1 MPRMSVQE
9 IAAASGSPATGEDD
23 EDAREYEYAVQLQRI
38 LGPAVM
44 RFYDDLATSELYV
57 NPDGRVW
64 TVVRGRG
71 HQPTGIRLPRTT
83 VEAFL
88 NVAAARQGRTIT
100 RREPGLDGELPRP
113 VFGGARLQ
121 GVMPPVTEGPTFH
134 ARKRPTDIVPLQTYR
149 DDGTLSTRHY
159 EVLHEAVLRGDT
171 IVVGGTVSSGKSYLL
186 NSLIDHQVRHLAD
199 PHSLFFVIEDTVEV
213 VCRADNVKHMRTTP
227 ECGFDTLLFWALR
240 MTPRFLHLNEC
251 RRAALQMLEMWA
263 TGHPGY
269 CTVHADDAEG
279 LLERVGRLARR
290 DSGRNEGWLVARAIQ
305 LVVMIRGTA
314 TGREVHEVARVLGYR
329 RGRFLLERL

>member
-1 MPRMSVQE
+1 MSE
-9 IAAASGSPATGEDD
+9 IAGIAGPAPADD
-23 EDAREYEYAVQLQRI
+23 DAETREYEYAVQLQRI
-38 LGPAVM
+38 LGSAVM
-44 RFYDDLATSELYV
+44 RVYDDLSTSELYV
-57 NPDGRVW
+57 NPDGTVW
-64 TVVRGRG
+64 SIVRGRG
-71 HQPTGIRLPRTT
+71 HQPTGIRLPATT

-88 NVAAARQGRTIT
+88 SVAAARQGRTIN
-100 RREPGLDGELPRP
+100 RREPGIDGELPRP

-134 ARKRPTDIVPLQTYR
+134 ARKRPTQVVPLETYR
-149 DDGTLSTRHY
+149 DDGTLSGAHF
-159 EVLHEAVLRGDT
+159 EVLHGAVMRGET
-171 IVVGGTVSSGKSYLL
+171 IVVGGTVSSGKSFLL
-186 NSLIDHQVRHLAD
+186 NSLIDYQVRHLAD
-199 PHSLFFVIEDTVEV
+199 PYSLFFVLEDTVEV
-213 VCRADNVKHMRTTP
+213 LCNAVNRKHLRTTP

-305 LVVMIRGTA
+305 FVVMIRGTP
-314 TGREVHEVARVLGYR
+314 TGREVHEVVRVAGYR
-329 RGRFLLERL
+329 RGRYLLERL

>member
-1 MPRMSVQE
+1 MSVQE
-9 IAAASGSPATGEDD
+9 IDAASASPATDED
-23 EDAREYEYAVQLQRI
+23 EADAREYEYAVQLQRI

-44 RFYDDLATSELYV
+44 GFYDDLAASELYV

-71 HQPTGIRLPRTT
+71 HQPTGLRLPRTT

-134 ARKRPTDIVPLQTYR
+134 ARKRPTDIVPLESYR
-149 DDGTLSTRHY
+149 DDGTLSARRF

-186 NSLIDHQVRHLAD
+186 NSLIDYQVRHLAD
-199 PHSLFFVIEDTVEV
+199 PYSLIFVIEDTVEV
-213 VCRADNVKHMRTTP
+213 VCKAANVKHMRTTP
-227 ECGFDTLLFWALR
+227 ECGFDLLLFWSLR

-269 CTVHADDAEG
+269 CTLHAANAEG
-279 LLERVGRLARR
+279 VLERARRMARR
-290 DSGRNEGWLVARAIQ
+290 DSGRDEGWLVANAIQ
-305 LVVMIRGTA
+305 FVVMIRGTA
-314 TGREVHEVARVLGYR
+314 TGREIHEVARVTGYR
-329 RGRFLLERL
+329 RGRFLFERF